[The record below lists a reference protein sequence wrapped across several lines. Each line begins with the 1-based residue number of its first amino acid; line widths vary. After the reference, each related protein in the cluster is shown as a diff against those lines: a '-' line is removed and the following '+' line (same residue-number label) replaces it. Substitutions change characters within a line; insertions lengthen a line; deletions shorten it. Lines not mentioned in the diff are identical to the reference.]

1 MSQPLKIS
9 DIFVRKLKHNFYFN
23 SLLYRQINTIIL
35 SKSQSNLLPA
45 DQSSQKIKMEDLDV
59 FSSLTESTTQANCL
73 DVMRFDNCQT
83 PIKCNGPAIWVP
95 TIIGPQLEL

>member
-35 SKSQSNLLPA
+35 SKSQSNFAPSRPIAPKDKNGGLGC
-45 DQSSQKIKMEDLDV
+45 

-73 DVMRFDNCQT
+73 DVMRFGNCQT